1 MTDYAQFFG
10 ADSPLAEYVAG
21 FAPRSQ
27 QQQMADAV
35 GEALDGSQI
44 LVVEAGTGIGKT
56 FAYLVPALLSGR
68 RVIISTGTRN
78 LQDQLFKRDLPTI
91 TQAIGRPVR
100 VALLKGR
107 SNYLC
112 RHRLSLAAEE
122 GRGSEWLRAIR
133 HWASYTSAGDKA
145 ELREIPEDAPIW
157 PAVTSTIDNCLGSE
171 CPQYDECHVVQA
183 RRAAQD
189 ADIVIVN
196 HHLLLADFALKEEGF
211 GELLPGADACIIDEA
226 HQIPEVAANFFGVSV
241 SARQVSNLVRDTVA
255 ELVNAGQSEAEW
267 RKPGDELD
275 RTLSE
280 LTLALAGTS
289 GRQNWDDSVGDKS
302 RQALDA
308 VRESLTAFDEALGP
322 LAGHSSGLD
331 SCGERAGAI
340 IARLDQI
347 CGDTEASIEGLR
359 WVDVQRR
366 GFSLNLT
373 PFDVAERLAELISRH
388 AGSWVFTSA
397 TLAVGEDFSHFL
409 SRTGIN
415 DALTL
420 RLDSPFDFERNTLL
434 FLPNKLPL
442 PAAPD
447 YTRCVCEAVRPLIEA
462 AGGGVFLLFTSYRA
476 LHEAAE
482 LFAENG
488 ELSLPNPLFV
498 QGEAPR
504 EALLNQFREH
514 GHAVLLGTAS
524 FWEGVDVRGEALR
537 LVIIDKLP
545 FASPG
550 DPVMQARLE
559 AIRRAGGNPFN
570 EYQLPQA
577 VLSLKQGV
585 GRLIR
590 DHDDFGIA
598 VLCDP
603 RIRTR
608 NYGRV
613 FLRSLPPMP
622 ITDSIHDACDFFDNR
637 QAFELTAPA

>member
-1 MTDYAQFFG
+1 MTDYARFFG
-10 ADSPLAEYVAG
+10 DNSPLAEYVSG

-27 QQQMADAV
+27 QQEMADAV
-35 GEALDGSQI
+35 GDAIDLQQR

-56 FAYLVPALLSGR
+56 FAYLVPALLSGK

-78 LQDQLFKRDLPTI
+78 LQDQLFQRDLPTI
-91 TQAIGRPVR
+91 TQAIGRPVT

-112 RHRLSLAAEE
+112 LHRHGLAVDE
-122 GRGSEWLRAIR
+122 GRGGKWLRAVSD
-133 HWASYTSAGDKA
+133 WATYTSGGDRA
-145 ELREIPEDAPIW
+145 ELREVPEDAPVW
-157 PAVTSTIDNCLGSE
+157 PAVTSTVDNCLGSE
-171 CPQYDECHVVQA
+171 CPKYDSCHVVLA

-241 SARQVSNLVRDTVA
+241 SAHQIGNLVRDTVA
-255 ELVNAGQSEAEW
+255 ELINAGQSEADW

-275 RTLSE
+275 QSVQKMS
-280 LTLALAGTS
+280 ASFAGLS
-289 GRQNWDDSVGDKS
+289 GRQNWNESGDAS
-302 RQALDA
+302 LQALSFI
-308 VRESLTAFDEALGP
+308 REKLSEFEEALVP
-322 LAGHSSGLD
+322 LAGHNAGLD
-331 SCGERAGAI
+331 NCRDRAREFRF
-340 IARLDQI
+340 RLDQF
-347 CGDTEASIEGLR
+347 CGESDEPIEGLR
-359 WVDVQRR
+359 WLDVHRR

-373 PFDVAERLAELISRH
+373 PFDVSERLGELIERH

-409 SRTGIN
+409 DRIGVA
-415 DALTL
+415 DAQTL
-420 RLDSPFDFERNTLL
+420 KLDSPFDFEGNTLL
-434 FLPNKLPL
+434 FLPNNLPM
-442 PAAPD
+442 PNAPG
-447 YTRCVCEAVRPLIEA
+447 YSRAMCEAVRPLIDA
-462 AGGGVFLLFTSYRA
+462 AGGGVFFLFTSYRA

-482 LFAENG
+482 LFGSDGA
-488 ELSLPNPLFV
+488 LALDYPLFV
-498 QGEAPR
+498 QGQGPR
-504 EALLNQFREH
+504 EALLDQFRDH
-514 GHAVLLGTAS
+514 GHAVLLGTSS
-524 FWEGVDVRGEALR
+524 FWEGVDVRGQALR

-545 FASPG
+545 FTSPG

-559 AIRRAGGNPFN
+559 AIRRAGGNPFSD
-570 EYQLPQA
+570 YQLPQA

-590 DHDDFGIA
+590 DHDDFGVA

-603 RIRTR
+603 RVRSR
-608 NYGRV
+608 SYGRV

-622 ITDSIHDACDFFDNR
+622 VTDAISNACDFFGER
-637 QAFELTAPA
+637 QEFQLSAL